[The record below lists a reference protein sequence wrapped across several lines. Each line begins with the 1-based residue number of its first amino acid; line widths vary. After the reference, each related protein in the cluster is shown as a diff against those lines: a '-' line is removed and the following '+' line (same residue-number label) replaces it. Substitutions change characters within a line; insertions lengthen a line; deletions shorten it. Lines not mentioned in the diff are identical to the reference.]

1 MAART
6 GSDPNGSGE
15 PRPEKVAVVTEVRER
30 LSASN
35 GALLTEYR
43 GLKVSELARLRQ
55 SLREAGGEYG
65 IYKNTLVRLAA
76 VDLGLDDMVDL
87 LVGPTAIAFVTGDP
101 VAVAKSLRDFAKT
114 NPNLTVKG
122 GLLGAKVLSASEAS
136 ALADVAPREVVLAQL
151 AGALA
156 APLVKMAGLLQA
168 LPRNFAYG
176 LKALLD
182 QKAASEPAAPEP
194 EAVESAPVTAP
205 EASSTDAA
213 PTPGTPDAPAD
224 TSATAAEAP
233 TAPAEAPES
242 SSDTAAETPAD
253 TADASALAD
262 TPADTPE
269 AAADG
274 AEAPAETADTQ
285 EVPTSTADTAAA
297 TADTEEVPTATADT
311 AATADTEEVPTD
323 PAATADLADTA
334 DVLATAETAAPET
347 TETPAATDTS
357 DVAGPA
363 PSPAAAESDSSSDP
377 TTTTEETQES

>member
-43 GLKVSELARLRQ
+43 GLKVSDLARLRQ

-122 GLLGAKVLSASEAS
+122 GLLGKKVLSASEAA

-182 QKAASEPAAPEP
+182 QKAESEPAPPAPPEP
-194 EAVESAPVTAP
+194 
-205 EASSTDAA
+205 
-213 PTPGTPDAPAD
+213 
-224 TSATAAEAP
+224 
-233 TAPAEAPES
+233 
-242 SSDTAAETPAD
+242 
-253 TADASALAD
+253 
-262 TPADTPE
+262 
-269 AAADG
+269 
-274 AEAPAETADTQ
+274 
-285 EVPTSTADTAAA
+285 
-297 TADTEEVPTATADT
+297 
-311 AATADTEEVPTD
+311 
-323 PAATADLADTA
+323 
-334 DVLATAETAAPET
+334 
-347 TETPAATDTS
+347 
-357 DVAGPA
+357 AGPPTGRDA
-363 PSPAAAESDSSSDP
+363 ERPRGALRHRRSTPHRIGARRSTGRHGLGAQRSTGGHGRSICPDCGGRSTGRRGHCVRPS
-377 TTTTEETQES
+377 TC